1 MDPGV
6 PPGGA
11 MGAESEQPPGGE
23 GEQAGGKGGT
33 ALWAARGRKQRAPSL
48 LPTFD

>member
-1 MDPGV
+1 
-6 PPGGA
+6 